1 MRPSRGCLDSGR
13 VGRAALRL
21 QAPHLG
27 IAPEVAPTIPAVHL
41 EAKEPRQQ
49 GVIIHKVCRWESVD
63 PYAQAVIGH
72 ADTDWQPILTRYMR
86 MFITNSSD
94 LGRTKGS
101 AKRDLIVSNVYEII
115 IWILIVIIVS

>member
-1 MRPSRGCLDSGR
+1 LVQVDTEE
-13 VGRAALRL
+13 
-21 QAPHLG
+21 G
-27 IAPEVAPTIPAVHL
+27 IAIFVFRLVDNELA
-41 EAKEPRQQ
+41 
-49 GVIIHKVCRWESVD
+49 VD